1 MKMKCLYEK
10 YKSII
15 KFGIV
20 GCINTGVD
28 FAVFSVL
35 LGFLGVDK
43 LLAQVGGYS
52 MGVIN
57 SFVLNKLWTFNEKTE
72 EADKS
77 KDSTAAQLVKFVF
90 TNVVSLGIS
99 LEGLNIL
106 SNKFHMNAYA
116 AKIIITLF
124 LQVFNYVV
132 YKLFIFKGKRHKKL
146 AA

>member
-1 MKMKCLYEK
+1 MKIKQLYKK

-28 FAVFSVL
+28 FFTFTL
-35 LGFLGVDK
+35 LLSIFGIDK
-43 LLAQVGGYS
+43 LVCQVGGYS

-57 SFVLNKLWTFNEKTE
+57 SFVLNKLWTFNDKKEKVNPIVQF
-72 EADKS
+72 A
-77 KDSTAAQLVKFVF
+77 KFVI
-90 TNVVSLGIS
+90 TNIISLGIS
-99 LEGLNIL
+99 LVGLNIL
-106 SNKFHMNAYA
+106 SNKLYINVYVS
-116 AKIIITLF
+116 KVIVTLF

-132 YKLFIFKGKRHKKL
+132 YKLFIFKGKANKQL

>member
-1 MKMKCLYEK
+1 MKIKQLYKK

-28 FAVFSVL
+28 FLTFTL
-35 LGFLGVDK
+35 LLSIFGIDK
-43 LLAQVGGYS
+43 LVCQVGGYS

-57 SFVLNKLWTFNEKTE
+57 SFVLNKLWTFNDKKEKVNPIVQF
-72 EADKS
+72 A
-77 KDSTAAQLVKFVF
+77 KFVI
-90 TNVVSLGIS
+90 TNITSLGIS
-99 LEGLNIL
+99 LVGLNIL
-106 SNKFHMNAYA
+106 SNKLYINVYVS
-116 AKIIITLF
+116 KVIVTLF

-132 YKLFIFKGKRHKKL
+132 YKLFIFKGKANKQL

>member
-1 MKMKCLYEK
+1 MKIKQLYKK

-28 FAVFSVL
+28 FFTFTL
-35 LGFLGVDK
+35 LLSIFGIDK
-43 LLAQVGGYS
+43 LVCQVGGYS

-57 SFVLNKLWTFNEKTE
+57 SFVLNKLWTFNDKKEKVNPIVQF
-72 EADKS
+72 A
-77 KDSTAAQLVKFVF
+77 KFVI
-90 TNVVSLGIS
+90 TNIISLGIS
-99 LEGLNIL
+99 LVGLNIL
-106 SNKFHMNAYA
+106 SNKFYINVYVS
-116 AKIIITLF
+116 KVIVTLF

-132 YKLFIFKGKRHKKL
+132 YKLFIFKGKANKQL